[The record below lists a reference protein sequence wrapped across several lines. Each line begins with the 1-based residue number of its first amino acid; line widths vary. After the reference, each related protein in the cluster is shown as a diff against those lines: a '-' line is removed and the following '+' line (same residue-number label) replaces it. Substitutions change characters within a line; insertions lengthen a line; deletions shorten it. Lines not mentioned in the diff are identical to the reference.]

1 MSSSLF
7 NSYSELLEDDW
18 MINSAN
24 SAAFFF
30 EFLPDVNWVGFYF
43 YRGGELKLGP
53 FQGKVACTRI
63 SLDRGVCGFTAKKG
77 TTTIVDDV
85 HKFPGHIACD
95 AASRSEL
102 VIPLFQASRLI
113 GVLDVDSPTVGRFKV
128 EDEKFLSQCMT
139 ELLKKS
145 EFPLWK

>member
-1 MSSSLF
+1 MDQTLF

-24 SAAFFF
+24 SAAFFY
-30 EFLPDVNWVGFYF
+30 ENIKDINWVGFYF
-43 YRGGELKLGP
+43 YRDGILKLGP

-77 TTTIVDDV
+77 TLTNVADV
-85 HKFPGHIACD
+85 HEFPGHIACD

-102 VIPLFQASRLI
+102 VIPLFEEGRLI
-113 GVLDVDSPTVGRFKV
+113 GVLDVDSPSIGRFTKAE
-128 EDEKFLSQCMT
+128 EDFFSQCMSAMM
-139 ELLKKS
+139 KKS
-145 EFPLWK
+145 KFPAW